1 MLSPIAESLPPAAD
15 GLPRPPSWRIDAAA
29 FRALPLADQCEQ
41 LSQLAGSAEG
51 YWVLHQGA
59 MAPGSQRQL
68 LTNLDS
74 VVALMAAL
82 SQRFAESGAPD
93 ALTVQ
98 RLPPQRAAGVLFS
111 RHPRRPD
118 LDHIVV
124 EVAGGGPDIERVIL
138 HADGHLAWSSGDP
151 AALASLL
158 PAFQDL
164 ALRLGRA
171 NTVPLAAEWV
181 WDGEQ
186 LWVVQMMTIGTLP
199 VPTEAWTRRSPAAGG
214 TQVITPLWY
223 TLFGRWLKSGFWRPL
238 GHRAGWT
245 SLANIEPFRRQHS
258 HLYLNSQFV
267 GALQRWRGY
276 WRGSEDLPP
285 GWRLPGLPL
294 APPVGALGRW
304 WFALRLYRLRR
315 GLARLSAVSAK
326 DPWLLLMALDQVGEK
341 LAGLYGQLHLLWLP
355 EQQSRLAPGLSQRQA
370 ARIRA
375 LGRGELLSVDQSVDA
390 AGLDPVW
397 PRWREGGTD
406 QQALIGQLALVPA
419 ARKAA
424 MEAVTEDRSSLGR
437 LCTELEDVIL
447 LLTAQL
453 REVLRSM
460 AVRLHQ
466 QGILKHPDDVFFLYF
481 DELWQCWRN
490 APRSGLGERLAERKV
505 RYLTDGHSGP
515 PDWIIDQVGYG
526 ISAFASEN
534 RQPLL
539 RGYGLVAGQ
548 VRATVRR
555 IGSGWQLNQLQSGDI
570 VVLDHCEPGWLPWLC
585 LAGGLVLA
593 HRNPLDPAVALARA
607 LSIPTVWGVDDAMH
621 SVVDGDVM
629 DLDGDQGEVR

>member
-1 MLSPIAESLPPAAD
+1 MSPIAESSPPTVD
-15 GLPRPPSWRIDAAA
+15 GLPRPAAWRIDAAA
-29 FRALPLADQCEQ
+29 FRALTPTDQCEQ
-41 LSQLAGSAEG
+41 LSRLAGEGDG

-74 VVALMAAL
+74 VIALRAAL
-82 SQRFAESGAPD
+82 TQRFGEAGAPA

-98 RLPPQRAAGVLFS
+98 RLPPQRAAGVLFA

-124 EVAGGGPDIERVIL
+124 EVASGGPDIERVIL

-151 AALASLL
+151 VQFGPLL
-158 PAFQDL
+158 PAFHDL
-164 ALRLGRA
+164 ARRLNNSSA
-171 NTVPLAAEWV
+171 VPMAAEWV
-181 WDGEQ
+181 WDGQ
-186 LWVVQMMTIGTLP
+186 RLWVVQMMTIGTLP

-238 GHRAGWT
+238 GQQAGWK
-245 SLANIEPFRRQHS
+245 SLANVEPFRRQHS
-258 HLYLNSQFV
+258 HLYLNSQFAA
-267 GALQRWRGY
+267 ALQRWRGY
-276 WRGSEDLPP
+276 WRSTDDLPP
-285 GWRLPGLPL
+285 GWRQPGLPL
-294 APPVGALGRW
+294 APAVSALGRW
-304 WFALRLYRLRR
+304 WFSARLYGLRRRLVRLR
-315 GLARLSAVSAK
+315 AQSPK

-341 LAGLYGQLHLLWLP
+341 LARLYGQLHLIWLP
-355 EQQSRLAPGLSQRQA
+355 EQQSRLTSGLSRRQV
-370 ARIRA
+370 ARLRA
-375 LGRGELLSVDQSVDA
+375 LGRGQSPSAEQALDA
-390 AGLDPVW
+390 VGLDPVW
-397 PRWREGGTD
+397 PRWCETAGD
-406 QQALIGQLALVPA
+406 QQALIRQLASMPA

-424 MEAVTEDRSSLGR
+424 MLAMGEDHSPLGK
-437 LCTELEDVIL
+437 LNSDLEDFSL
-447 LLTAQL
+447 MLTARL

-490 APRSGLGERLAERKV
+490 TPRPGLGDRLAQRKV

-515 PDWIIDQVGYG
+515 PEWIIDQVGYG
-526 ISAFASEN
+526 TSAFGSEN

-539 RGYGLVAGQ
+539 NGYGLVSGQ
-548 VRATVRR
+548 VRAAVRR
-555 IGSGWQLNQLQSGDI
+555 IGSGWQLNQLQPGDI